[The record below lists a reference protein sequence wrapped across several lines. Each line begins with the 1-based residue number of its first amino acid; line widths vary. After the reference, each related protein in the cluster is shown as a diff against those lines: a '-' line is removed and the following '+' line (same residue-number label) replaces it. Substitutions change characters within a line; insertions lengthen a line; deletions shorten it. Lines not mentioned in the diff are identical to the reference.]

1 MHFIDTHIHLQDF
14 NPDFALE
21 VINNLNLKKMILIS
35 AKNEDFQKISSLATK
50 YKDKIIPAY
59 GIHPWYNNTKNSIN
73 ALEKELSNN
82 PHALVGEI
90 GLDNLKQK
98 VSPLQHDLFNQQ
110 LDLAKRYNRPIIIHG
125 AKAFAEL
132 LAYENTLKQLKF
144 VYHGFTQNI
153 ELIKFINRCNGY
165 FGLGPMFLKQKNASN
180 YFSLMPINKI
190 LFETDAPYQLDEKTY
205 NQTTKENLEKLSK
218 ISTIPLSKL
227 QDILLK
233 NTMEFIKC

>member
-21 VINNLNLKKMILIS
+21 VINNPCLKKMILIS
-35 AKNEDFQKISSLATK
+35 AKKEDFSKISSLATK

-59 GIHPWYNNTKNSIN
+59 GIHPWYSDTQNSIDT
-73 ALEKELSNN
+73 LEKELSNN
-82 PHALVGEI
+82 PLALVGEI

-98 VSPLQHDLFNQQ
+98 VSPLQHDLFNKQ
-110 LDLAKRYNRPIIIHG
+110 LDLAKHYNRPIIIHG
-125 AKAFAEL
+125 AKAFNEL
-132 LAYENTLKQLKF
+132 LTYETRLKQTKF
-144 VYHGFTQNI
+144 VYHGFTKNF
-153 ELIKFINRCNGY
+153 ELLKFINRCNGY
-165 FGLGPMFLKQKNASN
+165 FGLGPMFLKQKNAST
-180 YFSLMPINKI
+180 YFNLMPIDKI

-218 ISTIPLSKL
+218 ISTISLPKL
-227 QDILLK
+227 QNILLK